1 VRQSGIQKLGIGME
15 LRLNEAAEKR
25 SGGRAVKAVVVI
37 EDSQPHS
44 NQISIQENLLV
55 SRK

>member
-1 VRQSGIQKLGIGME
+1 ME